1 MTAKYPLAITPYY
14 LSLINPDDPD
24 DPIRKQAIPSIEE
37 ISMGEMGMEDPLEE
51 KRDSV
56 VPGLVHRYPDRVLMV
71 LTDICPMLCRHC
83 TRKREW
89 HNGGW
94 VRNDHGN

>member
-14 LSLINPDDPD
+14 LSLIDLDNPD

-71 LTDICPMLCRHC
+71 AYGYLPDALPSLHAKT
-83 TRKREW
+83 
-89 HNGGW
+89 
-94 VRNDHGN
+94 